1 MLYASEPACWLL
13 YSTRPTALYSMLS
26 KASGSLSGVHIQ
38 LVTNV
43 ICYSHYW
50 LCTILYMLFA
60 SSPTF
65 WGLHSTGHKWTI
77 DAICTMLYATCFT
90 LLGSTFKLSQMYYV
104 ICLILHS
111 QLIGPTLD
119 PHPTSALNC
128 RIRLSLTG
136 SKKYVK
142 MKVLKKT
149 LSGPFWGQ

>member
-1 MLYASEPACWLL
+1 MLYALEPACWVL
-13 YSTRPTALYSMLS
+13 STRHRFTKLYALWIMDY
-26 KASGSLSGVHIQ
+26 A
-38 LVTNV
+38 
-43 ICYSHYW
+43 ICYQLQRHFFKVHLHLLRNVLCYLHYGI
-50 LCTILYMLFA
+50 CYMLHLLGATFN
-60 SSPTF
+60 SSQMF
-65 WGLHSTGHKWTI
+65 Y
-77 DAICTMLYATCFT
+77 AICTMLYATCFT
-90 LLGSTFKLSQMYYV
+90 LLGSTFKLSQMYYA

-149 LSGPFWGQ
+149 LSGPF